1 MPDINDD
8 TKIDSHL
15 KELARLLFKPVK
27 DHSNGFFKSNLTRE
41 LSYPIP
47 NCTKK
52 YSNKDKFSYQLSAK
66 R

>member
-1 MPDINDD
+1 MNDD
-8 TKIDSHL
+8 TKMDSHL

-27 DHSNGFFKSNLTRE
+27 DYPNGFFKSNPTRE
-41 LSYPIP
+41 LSYPMS

-52 YSNKDKFSYQLSAK
+52 YFSRDKISYKLSAK